1 MQALNVLLVD
11 PPPTLPRCLSQ
22 LAAVAERVLEEE
34 VQRVR
39 LKHIHL
45 ANALK
50 KLESTIMHKEQ
61 LAGAWRLRA
70 CGTWH
75 PDSMTNYWLPA
86 D

>member
-1 MQALNVLLVD
+1 MQALSVPMLAY
-11 PPPTLPRCLSQ
+11 PTTTHPRCLSR

-61 LAGAWRLRA
+61 LAGACLRLRA
-70 CGTWH
+70 CG
-75 PDSMTNYWLPA
+75 PVSP
-86 D
+86 